1 MFPFLSRRAGLALA
15 LSLPLALPVA
25 GGPWPGIAAAQAQM
39 RSGENWPAVKCERY
53 RKAYDEAIRR
63 FGSKGLGPDFLV
75 RHDAFMESGCQ
86 TPPDVC
92 PRSAEELNL
101 ANIMVMAGMN
111 AGLSSTFMPFACR
124 K

>member
-15 LSLPLALPVA
+15 LSLPLALPIA
-25 GGPWPGIAAAQAQM
+25 GGPWPGTAAAQAQM
-39 RSGENWPAVKCERY
+39 RGGANWPAVKCERY